1 MDSTSDAWDTSHS
14 AAASALGYLHQIRW
28 GLLELLRSRSDDPT
42 RSLTMEMYDDVA
54 WDNAGT
60 PTDLKQLKLHTGATS
75 PNLTD
80 ASTDLWRTFRVW
92 MDAGSPGDPYGPT
105 LSLITTSSVGGS
117 SAASYLRA
125 VDRDPGKA
133 LSKLEEAARTSTSKE
148 TETSRGQF
156 LSLGAADRA
165 AFVERVFVVDQSP
178 DLDGVDEEVALTLR
192 WLAPTEH
199 FETFMDQVWGW
210 WSRTSLRMLQRQRGP
225 VTVAETQSALER
237 IRDGYSRENLPTL
250 VEADELETDPSSH
263 HDRTYVKQLK
273 LLQVR
278 PRPIEKAIIDY
289 QRAYLQETRWLD
301 RHLVDIEELDNF
313 TERLVDEWERAYDHM
328 CDQLPDDASDDDKR
342 TAGRALLHTLCN
354 ESALTIR
361 ARFQEQ
367 FHARGRR
374 HALADNR
381 VIGWHPGFE
390 EHLEAM
396 LLQTN

>member
-1 MDSTSDAWDTSHS
+1 MNASSGGSSHS
-14 AAASALGYLHQIRW
+14 ASASALGYLHQTRW

-54 WDNAGT
+54 WEEAGA
-60 PTDLKQLKLHTGATS
+60 PTDLMQLKLHIGATP

-80 ASTDLWRTFRVW
+80 ASTDLWRTLRVW
-92 MDAGSPGDPYGPT
+92 MDAGRPGDPYGPT
-105 LSLITTSSVGGS
+105 LSLITTSSVGVD
-117 SAASYLRA
+117 SAASYLRT
-125 VDRDPGKA
+125 VNREPIKA
-133 LSKLEEAARTSTSKE
+133 LSKLEKAARTSNSQE
-148 TETSRGQF
+148 TKISRDQF
-156 LSLGAADRA
+156 LSLGDADRA
-165 AFVERVFVVDQSP
+165 AFIERVFVVDQSP

-192 WLAPTEH
+192 WSAPTEH

-210 WSRTSLRMLQRQRGP
+210 WSRTSLKMLQGQRGP

-237 IRDGYSRENLPTL
+237 IRDGYSRESLPIL
-250 VEADELETDPSSH
+250 VEVDELKTDRASH

-273 LLQVR
+273 LLQVS

-301 RHLVDIEELDNF
+301 RHLVDLEELDRF

-328 CDQLPDDASDDDKR
+328 CDQLPDGASEGDKR
-342 TAGRALLHTLCN
+342 VAGRALLHSLCN

-361 ARFQEQ
+361 VRFQEQ

-381 VIGWHPGFE
+381 IIGWHPNFE
-390 EHLEAM
+390 DHLEEV
-396 LLQTN
+396 LLKTS